1 VTCLLINRER
11 AGIMI
16 HFFSALG
23 AEDAGIIRLPDSCMV
38 RENQCGVFG
47 ETALALWKLPS

>member
-1 VTCLLINRER
+1 
-11 AGIMI
+11 MI